1 MKITYT
7 RKMSFN
13 ERLFVVADR
22 LHPPIA
28 NRFVFEG
35 AGAPDPGRLRSAVA
49 IASDANPGSRLV
61 LRGYLAA
68 SRWVDSGAAPP
79 VIEVPGGAWT
89 DDGLED
95 SPFLQKPLPPR
106 EGPTCDVLLVRGAPT
121 RIVFRTHHGVMDG
134 RGTLTWAEDVFR
146 ALRGEPSFGSGSRL
160 TDTDLA
166 RSFQK
171 EHRRPYPTE
180 QLAPTGRAAGN
191 EAGIAWRRVSLRGS
205 FHNLLPR
212 LAVQV
217 AQEAWRNA
225 GGREGKV
232 LIGIP
237 VDMRPRV
244 PGLVSTGNLTMAI
257 YVPIARDTTPEQV
270 ADEIRLQLRE
280 KAEGRLTPS
289 DDLAR
294 YLPMSLLGAAGTRII
309 NRRHRAGIYSISGMI
324 SNMGRINLNA
334 FSGGG
339 FEAGALWA
347 IPPLVDYLPFFL
359 GMCGYNDT
367 VELILALPRKLATD
381 GRIDA
386 VMDRLVSSLK

>member
-1 MKITYT
+1 MKIVYT

-35 AGAPDPGRLRSAVA
+35 SGVLDLGRLQNAVA
-49 IASDANPGSRLV
+49 VASDANPGSRLV

-68 SRWVDSGAAPP
+68 SRWVDSGVTPP
-79 VIEVPGGAWT
+79 VIEVPGGSWT
-89 DDGLED
+89 DDRMEE
-95 SPFLQKPLPPR
+95 SPFLQKPLLPR
-106 EGPTCDVLLVRGAPT
+106 TGPTCDVLLVRGDPM
-121 RIVFRTHHGVMDG
+121 RVIFRTHHGVMDG

-146 ALRGEPSFGSGSRL
+146 ALRGEPCSGSGSRL
-160 TDTDLA
+160 TDTELA

-171 EHRRPYPTE
+171 ERRRPYPTE
-180 QLAPTGRAAGN
+180 QLAPTGTAAGN
-191 EAGIAWRRVSLRGS
+191 EGGIAWRRVSLQGR
-205 FHNLLPR
+205 FHHILPR
-212 LAVQV
+212 MAILV

-225 GGREGKV
+225 AGREGKV

-244 PGLVSTGNLTMAI
+244 PGLASTGNLTMAI
-257 YVPIARDTTPEQV
+257 YVPITRDTTPEQV
-270 ADEIRLQLRE
+270 AEDIVRQLKD

-294 YLPMSLLGAAGTRII
+294 YLPMRLLGAAGTRLI
-309 NRRHRAGIYSISGMI
+309 NRRHKAGIYSISGMI
-324 SNMGRINLNA
+324 SNMGKINLKA

-339 FEAGALWA
+339 FEASAFWG

-386 VMDRLVSSLK
+386 ILDRLVSSLK